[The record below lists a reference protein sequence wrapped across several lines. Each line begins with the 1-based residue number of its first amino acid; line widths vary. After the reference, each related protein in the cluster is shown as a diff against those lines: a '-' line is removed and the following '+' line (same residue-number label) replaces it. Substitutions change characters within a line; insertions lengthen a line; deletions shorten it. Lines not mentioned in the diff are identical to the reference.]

1 LIRSTWVPCRRWT
14 TTLGVHWARPT
25 SPLGS
30 LLTELHS
37 PMSSGDCYNSPQC
50 DTPTC
55 VSVEW
60 RGAQEDARAA
70 QSIDAALKLELRSGR
85 GDIRL
90 RTVGGTR
97 KMRVHPAPGRGVRR
111 LRGRPAVIETEQSRH
126 YSRLCLRRTVLRPR
140 RLTLTCMHNQGT
152 RSTSQ
157 HSRSVVLPRRP
168 EGMIARGRC
177 EHALGAPVC
186 TRTTITRGVTKA
198 AEMCAFGDMQ
208 AGPGKQQRIKG

>member
-1 LIRSTWVPCRRWT
+1 
-14 TTLGVHWARPT
+14 
-25 SPLGS
+25 
-30 LLTELHS
+30 
-37 PMSSGDCYNSPQC
+37 M
-50 DTPTC
+50 
-55 VSVEW
+55 
-60 RGAQEDARAA
+60 
-70 QSIDAALKLELRSGR
+70 
-85 GDIRL
+85 

-97 KMRVHPAPGRGVRR
+97 KMRVHPAFGRGVRR
-111 LRGRPAVIETEQSRH
+111 LRGRHSVIETEQSRH

-198 AEMCAFGDMQ
+198 AEMRVFGDMR
-208 AGPGKQQRIKG
+208 AGPGKQQQTKGKVSGSADSTARGRRGGAGYHAARTHAPVVLAARSVAAHVQQIRPP